1 MTKLS
6 RRLPGQALLE
16 WGRALV
22 KKQMLEISVAEQQAF
37 YRRKKE
43 EEENERKSIQQAE

>member
-1 MTKLS
+1 MN
-6 RRLPGQALLE
+6 RPGQILLK

-22 KKQMLEISVAEQQAF
+22 RKQMLEISEAEQQAF

-43 EEENERKSIQQAE
+43 EEEENERLQREE